1 MADDSYTRDEENIE
15 EEEVD
20 ETVSSYQLYHVP
32 LSEIKTRVLTHF
44 ET

>member
-1 MADDSYTRDEENIE
+1 VRENKMADDSYARDEENFEE

-32 LSEIKTRVLTHF
+32 
-44 ET
+44 

>member
-1 MADDSYTRDEENIE
+1 MADDSYARDEENFEE

-32 LSEIKTRVLTHF
+32 
-44 ET
+44 